1 MTPKD
6 QERPVVGG
14 EDSGSAN
21 NVAASD
27 ANAEPRDEKEAPALR
42 LLGKFGDY
50 ELLEEIGRGGQGVVF
65 RAWQRSLNRTVA
77 VKIIGIGQLT
87 TTAHLKRLRREAE
100 AAAKLNHPGIV
111 PIYEVGERDGTYYF
125 SMRFVE
131 GDCLDEAIS
140 RGSISVR
147 EAAELIAKVARTV
160 HYAHEHGILH
170 RDIKPGNILLD
181 ANGEP
186 HLTDF
191 GLARLV
197 EHGSTVTGS
206 LEVMGTPS
214 YMAPEQAVGNNAGV
228 NRATD
233 VYGLGAVLYE
243 LLTGHPPFAG
253 GTTYETIHLLLDSE
267 PRQPRLWNRKID
279 RDLSAVCL
287 KCLEKNPRYRYS
299 SALELA
305 EDLERWLWHE
315 PIRAKRSGFFTHAR
329 KWVQR
334 NPTIASL
341 ITLSIV
347 LAAGLGVMTWDRES
361 VRRIP
366 AGIAV
371 LPFENLS
378 DNKEDAFFA
387 DGVQDDILTKLAKI
401 ADLKVI
407 SRTSVM
413 GYRGKRDLRQ
423 IGRALGVS
431 HVVEGTA
438 RRSSGRVR
446 VNAQLVDTRTD
457 VGVWADEYERDLNE
471 AFAIPSEI
479 AQKVAEEL
487 HAKISTA
494 EKAAIQQPPTNDL
507 AAYDLYVR
515 AHNLL
520 LTSFSSAARPKL
532 LQAAD
537 LLNQAVARDP
547 LFFQAYCQLAHT
559 HGLLYLLGVDHTP
572 GRLASMEAAV
582 QAAFR
587 IRPDA
592 GEADLARAE
601 NLYFGYL
608 DYDGALAEL
617 ELARRSLP
625 NNSQV
630 FAVQGYIQRRQGR
643 WEEST
648 RNLERAIDLDPRN
661 FYMLQQI
668 AISYGLLKR
677 YADEMSVL
685 RRALAI
691 EPDDVNTTVALAAVQ
706 FHSKADTRPLHQA
719 IDSIRATNPGTLPN
733 VANDWLSCALAER
746 DVAEATNALNSFG
759 ETPLTD
765 YVVHANRP
773 LIEGVLARLTKD
785 EDKARAAFTAARTL
799 QERAVQDEPDYG
811 PPLCVLGLIDA
822 ALGRKE
828 EALREGRR
836 AVELLP
842 VEKDAINGPLM
853 IKYLAMIAAWAGDKD
868 LACEQLAIAVQPP
881 STVSYGQLKLEP
893 DWDPLRGDPRFE
905 KIVVS
910 LAPK

>member
-1 MTPKD
+1 MTPKN
-6 QERPVVGG
+6 QERPVVAG
-14 EDSGSAN
+14 EDSGPAKD
-21 NVAASD
+21 VAASD
-27 ANAEPRDEKEAPALR
+27 ANAEPHGEKETPAAR
-42 LLGKFGDY
+42 LPREFGDY

-65 RAWQRSLNRTVA
+65 RAWQKSLNRTVA
-77 VKIIGIGQLT
+77 VKIIEIGQLT
-87 TTAHLKRLRREAE
+87 TSAHLKRLRREAE

-131 GDCLDEAIS
+131 GDALDEVVD
-140 RGSISVR
+140 RGSMSVR
-147 EAAELIAKVARTV
+147 QAAELIAKVARTV

-186 HLTDF
+186 HLSDF

-197 EHGSTVTGS
+197 EHGSTLTGT
-206 LEVMGTPS
+206 LEVMGTPC
-214 YMAPEQAVGNNAGV
+214 YMAPEQAVGNNAALCRG
-228 NRATD
+228 TD

-243 LLTGHPPFAG
+243 LLTGNPPFSG
-253 GTTYETIHLLLDSE
+253 STTYETIHLLLDSE
-267 PRQPRLWNRKID
+267 PRQPRLLNRKID

-315 PIRAKRSGFFTHAR
+315 PIHAKRSGFFTHAR

-334 NPTIASL
+334 NPMIAAL
-341 ITLSIV
+341 ITLSV
-347 LAAGLGVMTWDRES
+347 LLAAGLGVMTWERES

-423 IGRALGVS
+423 IGRSLGVS

-438 RRSSGRVR
+438 RRFGSKVH

-457 VGVWADEYERDLNE
+457 IGVWADEYERDLNG

-487 HAKISTA
+487 HAKISAA
-494 EKAAIQQPPTNDL
+494 EKAAIRQPPTNDL

-537 LLNQAVARDP
+537 LLDQAVARDP

-572 GRLASMEAAV
+572 ERLAAMEAAV

-587 IRPDA
+587 LRPDA
-592 GEADLARAE
+592 GEAHLARAE

-625 NNSQV
+625 NNPQV

-643 WEEST
+643 WDEST

-668 AISYGLLKR
+668 AISYGLLRR
-677 YADEMSVL
+677 YADETSVL
-685 RRALAI
+685 RRASAI
-691 EPDDVNTTVALAAVQ
+691 EPDDVNTKVALAAVQ
-706 FHSKADTRPLHQA
+706 FHSKADTRPLHQT
-719 IDSIRATNPGTLPN
+719 IDSIRATNPGALPN

-746 DVAEATNALNSFG
+746 DVAEATNALNAFG
-759 ETPLTD
+759 EVPLTD
-765 YVVHANRP
+765 YGVHANRP
-773 LIEGVLARLTKD
+773 LIEGILARMTKD
-785 EDKARAAFTAARTL
+785 EGKARTAFTAARAL
-799 QERAVQDEPDYG
+799 QERAVQEEPDYG

-868 LACEQLAIAVQPP
+868 LACEQLAIAVRPP

-893 DWDPLRGDPRFE
+893 DWDPLRDDPRFE
-905 KIVVS
+905 KIIAS